1 MLYGK
6 TIFNFEAGD
15 SSRKE
20 MIMHLC
26 STFNEK
32 QMIIHNKDRIV
43 VVKIFN
49 DSLAAN
55 FAQSKLR
62 DEGIESFLADENV
75 VGLNPLGGIELKI
88 FSNDLK
94 KAKKILSEI
103 KFS

>member
-1 MLYGK
+1 
-6 TIFNFEAGD
+6 
-15 SSRKE
+15 
-20 MIMHLC
+20 MI
-26 STFNEK
+26 T
-32 QMIIHNKDRIV
+32 HNKDEMV
-43 VVKIFN
+43 VLKIFN

-55 FAQSKLR
+55 FARNKLR
-62 DEGIESFLADENV
+62 EEGIEFLLVDENV